1 MKYVLKTRVKENGS
15 IVFVS
20 KFKHEV
26 YPESKSKDK
35 VYFAIDELGNELQVD
50 RKWLDKNRDYISN
63 LRYSKY
69 NKIFAIAGER
79 IVAVTPIEDI
89 IIRYSRKL
97 GFNKRMSGIKIL
109 QKCCDDFTNEIN
121 QQGYDKDISKKIFLA
136 IIENFVNIT
145 QTTRII
151 EKEQEYKVRKFYNR
165 DIVKMGNSI
174 LSILRTVRTKE
185 NTGLQEWILYHLKKQ
200 NSYRQR
206 TNIRLVTHQLYPLVN
221 YFISPT
227 EPPLSSLCVGLPL
240 VRDIMNGYK
249 DLDCRCFMIVDKLL
263 QDKDIKPDLILEN
276 IKTELL

>member
-1 MKYVLKTRVKENGS
+1 MKYRLKTTISDKGDY
-15 IVFVS
+15 VFES
-20 KFKHEV
+20 KFKYEI
-26 YPESKSKDK
+26 ESGSKSKDK
-35 VYFAIDELGNELQVD
+35 VYFAVDNLGNERIVQ
-50 RKWLDKNRDYISN
+50 RKWINENRDDIVNVRFSKSN
-63 LRYSKY
+63 RM
-69 NKIFAIAGER
+69 FAIKGELV
-79 IVAVTPIEDI
+79 VAVTPIEDI

-109 QKCCDDFTNEIN
+109 QNCCDDFINEIN
-121 QQGYDKDISKKIFLA
+121 QQDYDSDISKKIFLA
-136 IIENFVNIT
+136 IINNFVNLT

-185 NTGLQEWILYHLKKQ
+185 NTGLQDWVLYHLKKQ

-227 EPPLSSLCVGLPL
+227 EPPLSSLCITHPL

-263 QDKDIKPDLILEN
+263 QDNDIKPDLLLEN
-276 IKTELL
+276 IRDELL

>member
-121 QQGYDKDISKKIFLA
+121 QQG
-136 IIENFVNIT
+136 
-145 QTTRII
+145 
-151 EKEQEYKVRKFYNR
+151 
-165 DIVKMGNSI
+165 
-174 LSILRTVRTKE
+174 
-185 NTGLQEWILYHLKKQ
+185 
-200 NSYRQR
+200 
-206 TNIRLVTHQLYPLVN
+206 
-221 YFISPT
+221 
-227 EPPLSSLCVGLPL
+227 
-240 VRDIMNGYK
+240 
-249 DLDCRCFMIVDKLL
+249 
-263 QDKDIKPDLILEN
+263 
-276 IKTELL
+276 

>member
-20 KFKHEV
+20 KFKYEV

-69 NKIFAIAGER
+69 NKIFAIAGEH

-97 GFNKRMSGIKIL
+97 GFRKRMLGIKIL
-109 QKCCDDFTNEIN
+109 QKCCDDFTKEIN
-121 QQGYDKDISKKIFLA
+121 QQGYDRDISKKIFLA
-136 IIENFVNIT
+136 IIDNFVNIT

-174 LSILRTVRTKE
+174 LSILRTVKTKD
-185 NTGLQEWILYHLKKQ
+185 NKGLQDWVLYHLKKQ

-206 TNIRLVTHQLYPLVN
+206 TNIRLVTHQLYPLIN
-221 YFISPT
+221 YLISPT
-227 EPPLSSLCVGLPL
+227 EPTLSSLCVVHPL

-249 DLDCRCFMIVDKLL
+249 DLDCKCFMIVDKLL
-263 QDKDIKPDLILEN
+263 NDKDIHPDLLLES
-276 IKTELL
+276 IKDELL

>member
-1 MKYVLKTRVKENGS
+1 MKYVLKTRIKENGS

-20 KFKHEV
+20 KFKYEV

-109 QKCCDDFTNEIN
+109 QNCCDDFINEIN
-121 QQGYDKDISKKIFLA
+121 QQDYDSDISKKIFLA
-136 IIENFVNIT
+136 IINNFVNLT

-185 NTGLQEWILYHLKKQ
+185 NTGLQDWVLYHLKKQ

-206 TNIRLVTHQLYPLVN
+206 TNIRLVAHQLYPLVN

-227 EPPLSSLCVGLPL
+227 EPPLSSLCITHPL

-263 QDKDIKPDLILEN
+263 QDNDIKPDLLLEN
-276 IKTELL
+276 IRDELL